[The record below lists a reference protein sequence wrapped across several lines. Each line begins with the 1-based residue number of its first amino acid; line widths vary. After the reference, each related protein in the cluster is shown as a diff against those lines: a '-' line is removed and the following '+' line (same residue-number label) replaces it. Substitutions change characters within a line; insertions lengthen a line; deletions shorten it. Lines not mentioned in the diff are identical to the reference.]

1 MIAPNAT
8 PASGTTTAPAPDAI
22 TPSEW
27 ELMRIVWTSGEIPTR
42 DIIALAQK
50 KRNWSESTIK
60 TLLTRLT
67 KKGFLTATAR
77 SRKLFY
83 TAAVREASAMD
94 DAANELF
101 DHLCSMKKGSAII
114 NLVENQTLKKSDI
127 YVLQELLTKKL
138 DTAPDEIACDCLPE
152 GMGDMA
158 ECGCK

>member
-1 MIAPNAT
+1 
-8 PASGTTTAPAPDAI
+8 
-22 TPSEW
+22 
-27 ELMRIVWTSGEIPTR
+27 MRIVWTSGEIPTR
-42 DIIALAQK
+42 DIIALAQR

-83 TAAVREASAMD
+83 TAAVPEISAMD

-114 NLVENQTLKKSDI
+114 NLVQHQTMKKSDI
-127 YVLQELLTKKL
+127 YLLQELLAQKL
-138 DTAPDEIACDCLPE
+138 ATAPDTIACDCLPD
-152 GMGDMA
+152 GMSGGNCA
-158 ECGCK
+158 NCGC